1 MMTRRQGNPSASVLG
16 LYTETPCGMD
26 DLMFVIRMTVQMR
39 TEECIRERMS
49 YTRTLAA
56 VRASMRDIYPEAP
69 ASLVDG
75 TVTAAY
81 FDAIGS
87 RW

>member
-1 MMTRRQGNPSASVLG
+1 MATRKPSGPPASVLG

-26 DLMFVIRMTVQMR
+26 DPMFIMRITIQMR
-39 TEECIRERMS
+39 TEDCIRERMS
-49 YTRTLAA
+49 YTQTLAT

-69 ASLVDG
+69 GALVDG

-81 FDAIGS
+81 FG
-87 RW
+87 RRP